1 MAASPSS
8 PQPTF
13 RDATAQ
19 RRLGHALGDGI
30 DRLADASPVLDD
42 AASAIKAAIA
52 PVAGDAAPPSV
63 RDALL
68 GSWLGHPLH
77 PIIVTLPLGAWTLT
91 SLFDLLGEER
101 AADLCLRVGVV
112 GAVSAALSGLAQWN
126 EVTDRER
133 PRRIGVMHSSLNTVA
148 TGLYVGSWVLRARGQ
163 RHAGVVTAVAG
174 LAVTSLSGWLG
185 GHLSYTLGVG
195 VEEDA
200 FTRQAAEG
208 SMPAGSVAVDEDAP
222 QAEPDQALDMLAR

>member
-8 PQPTF
+8 HESAL
-13 RDATAQ
+13 RDATVQ
-19 RRLGHALGDGI
+19 RRFGHALGEGI
-30 DRLADASPVLDD
+30 DRLADASPLLDG
-42 AASAIKAAIA
+42 AATAIKAAIA
-52 PVAGDAAPPSV
+52 PIAGDTAPSSV

-68 GSWLGHPLH
+68 GSWIGHPLH

-91 SLFDLLGEER
+91 TLFDLLGEER

-112 GAVSAALSGLAQWN
+112 GAGSAALSGLAQWN

-163 RHAGVVTAVAG
+163 RQAGVATAVAG

-200 FTRQAAEG
+200 FTRQ
-208 SMPAGSVAVDEDAP
+208 STAGSISGGPVTVDEDAP
-222 QAEPDQALDMLAR
+222 QAEPDPALGSLAH

>member
-1 MAASPSS
+1 MAVPSSAHTSPSS
-8 PQPTF
+8 P
-13 RDATAQ
+13 ATAQ
-19 RRLGHALGDGI
+19 RRLGQALGVGI
-30 DRLADASPVLDD
+30 DRLADATPVLDD
-42 AASAIKAAIA
+42 AATAIKAAIA
-52 PVAGDAAPPSV
+52 PVAGDAAPRNV

-68 GSWLGHPLH
+68 GAWLGHPLH
-77 PIIVTLPLGAWTLT
+77 PLIVVLPLGAWSLT

-101 AADLCLRVGVV
+101 AADLCLRVGVF
-112 GAVSAALSGLAQWN
+112 GAASAALTGLAQWN

-148 TGLYVGSWVLRARGQ
+148 TGLYIGSWVLRSRSQRG
-163 RHAGVVTAVAG
+163 AGVATAAAG

-200 FTRQAAEG
+200 FIRQAA
-208 SMPAGSVAVDEDAP
+208 PQPLLVDEDAP
-222 QAEPDQALDMLAR
+222 RAEPDQALDPLAR